1 MFHDVSTYPFIPIAK
16 RYEKEDEHG
25 RPIGDFCFDY
35 ELGLIMTSKRNMS
48 DTFFYLGELPVQMPK
63 GAYQKEKCQESGCF
77 YTKWIKIEELFLGK
91 YTKFVEEL

>member
-1 MFHDVSTYPFIPIAK
+1 MTCQHIHLFQLQNDMKKKMNMADQSAIFV
-16 RYEKEDEHG
+16 
-25 RPIGDFCFDY
+25 
-35 ELGLIMTSKRNMS
+35 LIMTSKRNMS

-77 YTKWIKIEELFLGK
+77 HTKWIKIEELFLGK